1 LAGWKTARTGQKL
14 FDDAR
19 QQVEPILAALRETR
33 EAGAEEASIQLRQ
46 QIVLFQHIAVTRLQ
60 LNIAILLVSLGVKQA
75 TGLTAAE
82 ILAVA
87 RPAADSDPTD
97 FNRALDWLVNL
108 TRDSKWFQ
116 SPQADNDIPQSFAG
130 QLDMPLKF
138 QQQLDDFS
146 GRFPDHGDYPAD
158 PGQPRYGEAPNTLL
172 ALLKRRMQISTSP
185 SSASELPT
193 TSYSWR
199 HGLAQ
204 PLIKNLRQLLQLRN
218 DLEQLNILSM
228 AACRRWG
235 QRLGHEWLARG
246 WLAQAE
252 DIFWLTV
259 DEIEQVLVAGESK
272 AVTLSATVT
281 TRRANYAA
289 YRDMRPPVVLQED
302 TLATVQFGGDTGLD
316 ATASVIVGLPV
327 SPGQIRGTV
336 VVLDEPNIPPLE
348 IDELILVLPSTG
360 PDWLPLLHRA
370 AGLIVET
377 GGLLSHGSVIARE
390 YEIPAVANIPHA
402 TQRYQNGDRVLVDGS
417 TGVVQ
422 LLETSREVSTA
433 AQK

>member
-1 LAGWKTARTGQKL
+1 
-14 FDDAR
+14 
-19 QQVEPILAALRETR
+19 
-33 EAGAEEASIQLRQ
+33 
-46 QIVLFQHIAVTRLQ
+46 VLFQHIAVARLQ
-60 LNIAILLVSLGVKQA
+60 LNIAILLVSLGVRQA
-75 TGLTAAE
+75 TGLTAAQ
-82 ILAVA
+82 ILALA

-97 FNRALDWLVNL
+97 FDRALDRLVNL
-108 TRDSKWFQ
+108 TRDSEWLQ
-116 SPQADNDIPQSFAG
+116 HPQAGNGIRQSFAG
-130 QLDMPLKF
+130 RPDIPLEF
-138 QQQLDDFS
+138 QQHLDEFF
-146 GRFPDHGDYPAD
+146 GRFPDYGDYPAD
-158 PGQPRYGEAPNTLL
+158 PGQPRYREAPNTLL
-172 ALLKRRMQISTSP
+172 ALLKRQIQTSTSP
-185 SSASELPT
+185 ISASELPT
-193 TSYSWR
+193 TSIGWR
-199 HGLAQ
+199 HSLAQ
-204 PLIKNLRQLLQLRN
+204 PLIKNLRQLLHLRN
-218 DLEQLNILSM
+218 DLEQLNIRSM

-235 QRLGHEWLARG
+235 RRLGHEWLAQG
-246 WLAQAE
+246 WLVQAE
-252 DIFWLTV
+252 DIFWLTL
-259 DEIEQVLVAGESK
+259 DEIEQLLVAGESK
-272 AVTLSATVT
+272 AVTLSAIVK

-289 YRDMRPPVVLQED
+289 YRDMRPPVILRED
-302 TLATVQFGGDTGLD
+302 TLAAVQFGGDTGLD
-316 ATASVIVGLPV
+316 ATASVVVGLPV

-422 LLETSREVSTA
+422 LLETSGEVSTA